1 MVFGEAQ
8 ATSSG
13 FGQFVRSPFGG
24 VVASLGPRHAAKG
37 NQAPE
42 DMVVVGIYIFHFFA
56 YCGDKWW
63 TSKHLSATICKKKKK
78 NISPFQ
84 RQPSLPQ
91 GT

>member
-1 MVFGEAQ
+1 MVFGETQ
-8 ATSSG
+8 ATSSS

-24 VVASLGPRHAAKG
+24 VVASLGPTTHAAKG

-42 DMVVVGIYIFHFFA
+42 DMVVVGIYIFPTFA

-63 TSKHLSATICKKKKK
+63 KSKHLSATICK
-78 NISPFQ
+78 NNSPLQ
-84 RQPSLPQ
+84 GQPSLPQ